1 MKYSSLLLVFLLGF
15 LPQTLFAS
23 AFAILGS
30 TNKDVAIYEPGE
42 EMIFT
47 FKVVDDGEPI
57 AGKKLTW
64 TRTGDDGKTEKGEG
78 IAGVEGLQVTTQMDV
93 PGFVR
98 LQVKAFDEE
107 GERLEGYVGGWG
119 KNKQGKIFFDGGACV
134 DPENLKAGSEP
145 EDFDEFWAGM
155 KEKLAAVP
163 MEAERKELDVSTEQ
177 VKVYAVS
184 IACAGDRPVTGYLSV
199 PVNAEPGSLKAAVY
213 FHGYGVRKHMPTGWK
228 PTNAIVFNV
237 NAHGMELGR
246 EDAYYDQLKQDLKGY
261 AFDKEENSDPE
272 TAYFHDMSLRVMRAF
287 EYVKSLPEWDGKNL
301 ESNGGSQGGLQ
312 GLWGAGLV
320 EGVSSTNNWS
330 PWCCDLGGDTRG
342 RMEGWQPEYTDALA
356 YYDPVFHV
364 RRAQAKIHMIANY
377 GDYTCPPS
385 GVWTVYNEI
394 PHANKSMEV
403 KQGCTHSYTMK
414 PYMSFT
420 MTPAGATKVGMKDK

>member
-1 MKYSSLLLVFLLGF
+1 MFSRSF
-15 LPQTLFAS
+15 
-23 AFAILGS
+23 ILGCIFS
-30 TNKDVAIYEPGE
+30 IYSGVLLAAEFALSGTTDKDVAIYKPGE
-42 EMIFT
+42 EMVFT
-47 FKVVDDGEPI
+47 FKVLDEGQPI

-64 TRTGDDGKTEKGEG
+64 TRTGDDGKTEEGEAV
-78 IAGVEGLQVTTQMDV
+78 AGVEGIQVTTQMDV

-98 LQVKAFDEE
+98 LQVRAYDED
-107 GERLEGYVGGWG
+107 GSRLEGFVGGWG
-119 KNKQGKIFFDGGACV
+119 PNKQGKIFFDGGACV
-134 DPENLKAGSEP
+134 DPDKLTAGSEP
-145 EDFDEFWAGM
+145 ADFDEFWAGM

-163 MEAERKELDVSTEQ
+163 MEVERKELDVSTDQ

-184 IACAGDRPVTGYLSV
+184 IACAGDRPVTGYISV

-213 FHGYGVRKHMPTGWK
+213 FQGYGVRKHLPTGWK
-228 PTNAIVFNV
+228 PTDAIVFNV

-246 EDAYYDQLKQDLKGY
+246 EEAYYDQLKQDLKKY

-312 GLWGAGLV
+312 GLWGAAL
-320 EGVSSTNNWS
+320 EPAVSSTNNWS
-330 PWCCDLGGDTRG
+330 PWCCDLEGDKVG
-342 RMEGWQPEYTDALA
+342 RINGWQPEYTEALA

-364 RRAQAKIHMIANY
+364 RRTQAKIHMIANY

-385 GVWTVYNEI
+385 GVWIVYNET
-394 PHANKSMEV
+394 PHENKSIEV
-403 KQGCTHSYTMK
+403 KQGCTHGYTMK
-414 PYMSFT
+414 PHMSYT
-420 MTPAGATKVGMKDK
+420 IAPSGITKVGMKDK